1 MILVESVVIL
11 NKKIMLLPMF
21 PLPSVFFP
29 GEIVALHIFEER
41 YKQLIRDAR
50 EMAINF
56 GVPAYI
62 DGEIAYGTEL
72 ELKEIIKTYDTGE
85 MDIVC
90 IGRRTFKVNTFQKV
104 MDGKLYA
111 AGQVEYLPYYDD
123 SVRTLEENVLGLIIE
138 LYGLMDVSILGLT
151 VENFDIYQLI
161 HKIGL
166 SLAQE
171 YKLLKMNYKSE
182 RLLFIKAHLTNTIQV
197 LKQVNQSKEMIG
209 MNGHFKN
216 FDPIDFREFKI

>member
-1 MILVESVVIL
+1 M
-11 NKKIMLLPMF
+11 
-21 PLPSVFFP
+21 
-29 GEIVALHIFEER
+29 
-41 YKQLIRDAR
+41 
-50 EMAINF
+50 
-56 GVPAYI
+56 
-62 DGEIAYGTEL
+62 
-72 ELKEIIKTYDTGE
+72 
-85 MDIVC
+85 
-90 IGRRTFKVNTFQKV
+90 
-104 MDGKLYA
+104 
-111 AGQVEYLPYYDD
+111 EYLPYYDD

>member
-1 MILVESVVIL
+1 
-11 NKKIMLLPMF
+11 MLLPMF

-29 GEIVALHIFEER
+29 GETVALHIFEER
-41 YKQLIRDAR
+41 YKQLIKDVKKKP
-50 EMAINF
+50 MNF

-72 ELKEIIKTYDTGE
+72 ELKEIIKTYETGE
-85 MDIVC
+85 MDIICV
-90 IGRRTFKVNTFQKV
+90 GRRAFKINNFHKV

-111 AGQVEYLPYYDD
+111 AGMVEFLPYYDD
-123 SVRTLEENVLGLIIE
+123 SVTTLKENVLGLIIE

-151 VENFDIYQLI
+151 VENFDIYQLV

-171 YKLLKMNYKSE
+171 YKLLKMNYESE
-182 RLLFIKAHLTNTIQV
+182 RLLFIKTHLTNTIQV

-216 FDPIDFREFKI
+216 FDPIDFKDFKI

>member
-1 MILVESVVIL
+1 MSFNESVVIL
-11 NKKIMLLPMF
+11 NKKFMLLPLF

-29 GEIVALHIFEER
+29 GEMVALHIFEER
-41 YKQLIRDAR
+41 YKQLIMDVR
-50 EMAINF
+50 ESAINF
-56 GVPAYI
+56 GVPAYV
-62 DGEIAYGTEL
+62 DGEIAYGAEL
-72 ELKEIIKTYDTGE
+72 ELKEIIKTYDSGE

-90 IGRRTFKVNTFQKV
+90 VGQRTFKINTFQKV

-111 AGQVEYLPYYDD
+111 AGEVEFLPYYDD
-123 SVRTLEENVLGLIIE
+123 SVTTLKENVLSLIVE

-151 VENFDIYQLI
+151 AENFDIYQLI

-166 SLAQE
+166 SLSQE
-171 YKLLKMNYKSE
+171 YKLLKMTYKSE
-182 RLLFIKAHLTNTIQV
+182 RLLFVKAHLTNTIQV

-216 FDPIDFREFKI
+216 FDPIDFKDFKI

>member
-1 MILVESVVIL
+1 
-11 NKKIMLLPMF
+11 MLLPMF

-41 YKQLIRDAR
+41 YKQLIRDVR
-50 EMAINF
+50 ETTTNF
-56 GVPAYI
+56 GVPVYI
-62 DGEIAYGTEL
+62 EGEMEYGAEL

-85 MDIVC
+85 LDIIC
-90 IGRRTFKVNTFQKV
+90 IGRRTFKINTFQKV

-111 AGQVEYLPYYDD
+111 AGRVEYMPYFDD
-123 SVRTLEENVLGLIIE
+123 SVASLKKNVLDLIVE
-138 LYGLMDVSILGLT
+138 LYGLMDVPIMGLT
-151 VENFDIYQLI
+151 DENFNIYQLI

-166 SLAQE
+166 SLSQE
-171 YKLLKMNYKSE
+171 YKLLKMAYFSE

-216 FDPIDFREFKI
+216 FDPIDFMDFKI

>member
-1 MILVESVVIL
+1 
-11 NKKIMLLPMF
+11 MLLPLF
-21 PLPSVFFP
+21 PLPSVFFQE
-29 GEIVALHIFEER
+29 EIVALHIFEER
-41 YKQLIRDAR
+41 YKQLIRDVR
-50 EMAINF
+50 EESSNF
-56 GVPAYI
+56 GVPVYI
-62 DGEIAYGTEL
+62 DGEMTYGTEL
-72 ELKEIIKTYDTGE
+72 ELKEIVKTYDTGE

-90 IGRRTFKVNTFQKV
+90 VGRRLFKINTFQKN

-111 AGQVEYLPYYDD
+111 GGDVEFLPYYDD
-123 SVRTLEENVLGLIIE
+123 SVKTLKENVLGLVME

-151 VENFDIYQLI
+151 AGNFDIYQLI

-171 YKLLKMNYKSE
+171 YKLLKMAYKSE

-216 FDPIDFREFKI
+216 FDPIDFKDFKM